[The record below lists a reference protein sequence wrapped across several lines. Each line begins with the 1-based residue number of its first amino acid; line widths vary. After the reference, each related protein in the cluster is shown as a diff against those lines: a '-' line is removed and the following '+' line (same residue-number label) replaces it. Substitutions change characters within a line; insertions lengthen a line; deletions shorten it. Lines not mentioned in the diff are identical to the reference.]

1 MTQAYD
7 GGVFRPME
15 TFLNILKSKNYQ
27 KRTVAIMENGS
38 WAPMAARVMKASLEN
53 MKQIEILEP
62 VVSIKSAMNDENV
75 EQMKKVVKELVN
87 L

>member
-1 MTQAYD
+1 
-7 GGVFRPME
+7 
-15 TFLNILKSKNYQ
+15 
-27 KRTVAIMENGS
+27 
-38 WAPMAARVMKASLEN
+38 MKASLET

-62 VVSIKSAMNDENV
+62 VVSIKTVMNDENV

>member
-1 MTQAYD
+1 
-7 GGVFRPME
+7 ME
-15 TFLNILKSKNYQ
+15 TFLNILKLKNYQ

-38 WAPMAARVMKASLEN
+38 WAPMAARAMKASLET

>member
-1 MTQAYD
+1 
-7 GGVFRPME
+7 
-15 TFLNILKSKNYQ
+15 
-27 KRTVAIMENGS
+27 MENGS
-38 WAPMAARVMKASLEN
+38 WAPMAARAMKASLET

-62 VVSIKSAMNDENV
+62 VVSIKSVMNDENV

>member
-1 MTQAYD
+1 
-7 GGVFRPME
+7 
-15 TFLNILKSKNYQ
+15 
-27 KRTVAIMENGS
+27 
-38 WAPMAARVMKASLEN
+38 MKASLET

>member
-1 MTQAYD
+1 
-7 GGVFRPME
+7 ME

-38 WAPMAARVMKASLEN
+38 WAPMAARAMKASLET

>member
-1 MTQAYD
+1 
-7 GGVFRPME
+7 ME

-38 WAPMAARVMKASLEN
+38 WAPMAARAMKASLET

-62 VVSIKSAMNDENV
+62 VVSIKSVMNDENV